1 MEVMEESRFFGD
13 YRLIKQ
19 IGQGSVGTVFVAE
32 HRFTK
37 KKNVLKVLPEELS
50 TDRAFMQRFE
60 EEIATLAS
68 FDHPHVV
75 KIHNVSFSQGVYFL
89 VCECIVDAIGETT
102 NLSQYFSAHGKKLT
116 QEEILSILEQV
127 ASALDYGHAISD
139 GAGKKLVHRGLKL
152 NNILVEGKAP
162 QIHVRISDWGLSKVI
177 GLGSA
182 LTRTF
187 KGMAESLGFQGTVI
201 TAKIGQDRYPQPA
214 FETNKLQLL
223 HQSLLQ
229 NFAFL
234 APEQKRLD
242 PSCDER
248 VDSFAFGVLA
258 HYLLTGGEYPEG
270 SFSVDF
276 CRNETPLIDW
286 SKLVVECLRPN
297 KNERPAAIKNFID
310 SLRNPVRT
318 PVAKPQP
325 PSFAQTFSFHAQE
338 SVVDTQIIVEPM
350 ALQQKSPSPLVKEER
365 IVKEYAPEKR
375 DFQHIQPIFTEMVAI
390 EGGYYFRGSDTGCRD
405 EMPRHRVTVESFS
418 IDIHP
423 VTNEQFVRFLE
434 LIGGE
439 KDSHN
444 QDILRLRDSRI
455 KKSGGKF
462 SIEPGYSKHPVV
474 GVTWYGAVAYCNWIG
489 KRLPREAEWEIA
501 CCGGLE
507 NPLYPT
513 GETIEKTQAN
523 FFSADTTAVMSY
535 PPNGLGLYDMV
546 GNVYE
551 WCHDWYE
558 YSYYDVSALEPDNP
572 KGPLQGVYR
581 VLRGGCW
588 KSLKEDLRTSKR
600 HRNNPGAANGT
611 YGFRCAK

>member
-1 MEVMEESRFFGD
+1 MEESRFLGD

-19 IGQGSVGTVFVAE
+19 IGQGSMGTVFVAE

-37 KKNVLKVLPEELS
+37 KKNVLKMLPEELS
-50 TDRAFMQRFE
+50 ADRAFMQRFE
-60 EEIATLAS
+60 EEIAILSS
-68 FDHPHVV
+68 FDHPNIV
-75 KIHNVSFSQGVYFL
+75 KIHNVSFSQGIYFL
-89 VCECIVDAIGETT
+89 VCDCIVDAMGETT
-102 NLSQYFSAHGKKLT
+102 NLSQYFSSHGKKLS

-127 ASALDYGHAISD
+127 ASALDYGHSISD
-139 GAGKKLVHRGLKL
+139 IAGKKLVHRGLKL
-152 NNILVEGKAP
+152 NNILIEGKAP
-162 QIHVRISDWGLSKVI
+162 QIHLRISDWGLSKVV
-177 GLGSA
+177 GLGSS

-187 KGMAESLGFQGTVI
+187 KGMAESLGCATAAM

-214 FETNKLQLL
+214 VESHKLQLL

-234 APEQKRLD
+234 SPEQKRVEV
-242 PSCDER
+242 SCDER

-258 HYLLTGGEYPEG
+258 YYLLTGEYPEG

-276 CRNETPLIDW
+276 YRNEPWLIDW
-286 SKLVVECLRPN
+286 TKLVLECLRPN
-297 KNERPAAIKNFID
+297 RSERPILLKDFLNGLKNPIPTPQVAAVI
-310 SLRNPVRT
+310 SS
-318 PVAKPQP
+318 A
-325 PSFAQTFSFHAQE
+325 AQSFSFKPQE
-338 SVVDTQIIVEPM
+338 SVIDSKIVVDAMPV
-350 ALQQKSPSPLVKEER
+350 ALVPLPKEER
-365 IVKEYAPEKR
+365 LVKEYAPEKR
-375 DFQHIQPIFTEMVAI
+375 DSQHIQPLLTEMVSI
-390 EGGYYFRGSDTGCRD
+390 DGGYYLRGSDTGCRD
-405 EMPRHRVTVESFS
+405 EMPRHRITVNSFS
-418 IDIHP
+418 IDVHP

-444 QDILRLRDSRI
+444 QDIIRLRDSRI
-455 KKSGGKF
+455 KKSSGKF

-474 GVTWYGAVAYCNWIG
+474 GVTWYGAVAYCHWVG
-489 KRLPREAEWEIA
+489 KRLPTEAEWEIS
-501 CCGGLE
+501 CCGNLE

-523 FFSADTTAVMSY
+523 FFSADTTAVLSY
-535 PPNGLGLYDMV
+535 PSNGLGLYDMV

-558 YSYYDVSALEPDNP
+558 YSYYDVSAQEPDNP

-581 VLRGGCW
+581 VLKGGCW